1 MNDANME
8 PSAPGEA
15 GAQGAAGHHAADTAD
30 HHAAAN
36 TAVPDAAG
44 HGHATAAAA
53 AGRARLQ
60 RLLEW
65 LGGSLRAPLAF
76 CFALYFITL
85 LNLAYLLGLPAW
97 AALPPLLLMALPV
110 VVLGRRPGSRTAI
123 MNCLWVGAGV
133 LLFAVALALTV
144 PAWRL
149 VMSGQMGEG
158 FSAGPLAPLFTAA
171 LALFIFVVWIRTVSM
186 MEQKEE
192 AFALL
197 QRLLSGPGLAVSLM
211 TALVVSACFLL
222 GLEWWAT
229 GDDARREISRRFL
242 ERGIIPPA
250 SVLLFFWG
258 MVLLMGKASN
268 TLVLRRLVASAE
280 QPSAGEAQFR
290 ITLIELLGLNT
301 EGSSLEES
309 IKLMWRRLEE
319 SYLVPRYI
327 VWAVPVLGFIGT
339 VLGISLAAEGI
350 RRIISSDSGMSGLSG
365 ELGGAIAP
373 LGIAFDT
380 TLVALSLSV
389 FLMLTLTLVQRSEEG
404 TLAALERRLRD
415 GGGRGD

>member
-8 PSAPGEA
+8 RIAHGDADTQGTGHQA
-15 GAQGAAGHHAADTAD
+15 GGAASK
-30 HHAAAN
+30 
-36 TAVPDAAG
+36 
-44 HGHATAAAA
+44 
-53 AGRARLQ
+53 LQ
-60 RLLEW
+60 RPLEW
-65 LGGSLRAPLAF
+65 LGGNQWAPSAF

-97 AALPPLLLMALPV
+97 SAFPPLLLMGLPV
-110 VVLGRRPGSRTAI
+110 YVLGRRSAGRSAI
-123 MNCLWVGAGV
+123 MNFLWLASGA

-149 VMSGQMGEG
+149 VMSGQVGEG

-171 LALFIFVVWIRTVSM
+171 LALFVFVVWIRTVLM
-186 MEQKEE
+186 MEQRDE

-229 GDDARREISRRFL
+229 DSDARREISRRFL
-242 ERGIIPPA
+242 ERGIIPPS

-268 TLVLRRLVASAE
+268 TLVLRRLVASADAPDSSP
-280 QPSAGEAQFR
+280 QQRSDA
-290 ITLIELLGLNT
+290 LINRLGLSAD
-301 EGSSLEES
+301 GGSLEES

-415 GGGRGD
+415 GDRGD